1 MYYTMYYTMY
11 QVLYY
16 VLYYVVCC
24 VYSFD
29 VLTLTPLELVLLRTI
44 FLNRPVSNCWPCPG
58 VDMTKP
64 KTWHKLVHAFPRLGR
79 TFIPLLK

>member
-29 VLTLTPLELVLLRTI
+29 VLTLKLLIRAYY
-44 FLNRPVSNCWPCPG
+44 VSI
-58 VDMTKP
+58 
-64 KTWHKLVHAFPRLGR
+64 RR
-79 TFIPLLK
+79 SIISS